1 MGSTLVVERKC
12 EPGLVHGSNVSHH
25 AESRRNRNEITSRGA
40 SSLSGSATSSNIGH
54 RSRALVSVFFVFFL
68 WASLFGTASATNGDR
83 LPALLAIH
91 VEDDLAWKG
100 SALHIDH
107 RAPPTPPVLMP
118 PLYNDEA
125 ATTLS
130 KRAISTDPGVGKSD
144 FTVPEPFDT
153 GLSSNF
159 TGSCTT
165 FLTRLRT
172 NDSFRKC
179 HPFSLMLQVCLPMVS
194 EKQYILT
201 CDRRPADSS
210 THRSHIFVSL
220 KHWTRLAE

>member
-1 MGSTLVVERKC
+1 MGSALVVERKC

-25 AESRRNRNEITSRGA
+25 AERRRNRNEITSRGA
-40 SSLSGSATSSNIGH
+40 CSLSKRPNSSHIGH
-54 RSRALVSVFFVFFL
+54 RSRALFSVFFVFFL
-68 WASLFGTASATNGDR
+68 WTSLFGTASATNGDR
-83 LPALLAIH
+83 SIH

-100 SALHIDH
+100 SALHLDH

-118 PLYNDEA
+118 PLHNDEA
-125 ATTLS
+125 GTTLS
-130 KRAISTDPGVGKSD
+130 KRAISTAPGVGKGD
-144 FTVPEPFDT
+144 FTIPEPFDT

-159 TGSCTT
+159 TTSCAN

-179 HPFSLMLQVCLPMVS
+179 HPFSLMLQVCPSMFS
-194 EKQYILT
+194 EGQCILT
-201 CDRRPADSS
+201 CDRRLADSL
-210 THRSHIFVSL
+210 THRSHICVSL